1 MPLYYVDV
9 LWGTKLGNPTVT
21 RARVHAADHEAA
33 IAYLRNRVSK
43 YKRCGKIHGGSAIE
57 VPPINKRDDVCNNN
71 TRV

>member
-21 RARVHAADHEAA
+21 RARVHATDHEAA
-33 IAYLRNRVSK
+33 MAYLRERVRK

-57 VPPINKRDDVCNNN
+57 VPPANRKNHDC
-71 TRV
+71 

>member
-21 RARVHAADHEAA
+21 RARVHATDHDAA
-33 IAYLRNRVSK
+33 MAYLRERVRK

-57 VPPINKRDDVCNNN
+57 VPPANRRDDDN
-71 TRV
+71 